1 MTAEKTEAPEA
12 RNIHV
17 IGIGRTGGAYV
28 EALLRTGEVEDTLA
42 LEGSALSG
50 LLIDIGAD
58 DVNIPNDYARSLKS
72 RLAERAISAERFHYE
87 SFDLDLPERDAFSGK
102 LEAVRAPY
110 EAAGGINLM
119 PELPADFTLP
129 DSQKHVP
136 RAVAKAAGV
145 FGLYLDEAPLAA
157 AVERFA
163 DKVRASENPST
174 ILVAFGLAG
183 GTGSGIAADVARKLN
198 ALDLGDAVKIVGV
211 AQLSHSG
218 DGAYENS
225 LAQTLSLDA
234 LDGYARG
241 PKEDNPFPGGCF
253 IVSTEHSWQRL
264 TAYTA
269 TGIRKVRQHFKQL
282 VTNRFV
288 SDSFMRWA
296 VQDNAAHLEVAL
308 DKQTGSA
315 CLFFNVAKFSH
326 PGVQVLPGEPRSRWD
341 SVLEQWV
348 SFVPQFSGLVEGYA
362 AESIDAHIYCARNM
376 DTDGMEGDLK
386 SLLAT
391 NYLGGQPDKCSTQQN
406 EFFDEL
412 TAYANLVFS
421 NLKKEDLAVYS
432 AGKAKMNGLTTSEIE
447 MEQA

>member
-12 RNIHV
+12 HNIHV

-28 EALLRTGEVEDTLA
+28 EALLRTGEVEDNLA

-50 LLIDIGAD
+50 LLIDIGED

-72 RLAERAISAERFHYE
+72 RLAQRGIPAERFHYE
-87 SFDLDLPERDAFSGK
+87 SFNLALPGLEEFSGK
-102 LEAVRAPY
+102 LKDARGPY
-110 EAAGGINLM
+110 EATGGSNLM
-119 PELPADFTLP
+119 SELPADFTLP
-129 DSQKHVP
+129 DTQNHVP

-157 AVERFA
+157 AVDRFA
-163 DKVRASENPST
+163 DQVRASQNPST
-174 ILVAFGLAG
+174 IFLAYSLAG
-183 GTGSGIAADVARKLN
+183 GTGSGISADIARRVK
-198 ALDLGDAVKIVGV
+198 ALDLGDKVKIVVV
-211 AQLSHSG
+211 AQLSHSD
-218 DGAYENS
+218 DGVYENS
-225 LAQTLSLDA
+225 LAQTVSLEE
-234 LDGYARG
+234 LDGFASG
-241 PKEDNPFPGGCF
+241 SAEDNPFPGGCF

-269 TGIRKVRQHFKQL
+269 TGIRAVRQHFKQL

-296 VQDNAAHLEVAL
+296 VQDNATHLESAL
-308 DKQTGSA
+308 GKQTGSA
-315 CLFFNVAKFSH
+315 CLMFNVAKFSH

-341 SVLEQWV
+341 SVLQQWV
-348 SFVPQFSGLVEGYA
+348 SFVPQYSGLVDGYT

-376 DTDGMEGDLK
+376 DTDGIVGDLET
-386 SLLAT
+386 LLSS
-391 NYLGGQPDKCSTQQN
+391 NYLGDQPDRCSAHHN

-412 TAYANLVFS
+412 TAYANLIFS
-421 NLKKEDLAVYS
+421 NLKKEDLAVYA
-432 AGKAKMNGLTTSEIE
+432 AGKESMKALKPADIR